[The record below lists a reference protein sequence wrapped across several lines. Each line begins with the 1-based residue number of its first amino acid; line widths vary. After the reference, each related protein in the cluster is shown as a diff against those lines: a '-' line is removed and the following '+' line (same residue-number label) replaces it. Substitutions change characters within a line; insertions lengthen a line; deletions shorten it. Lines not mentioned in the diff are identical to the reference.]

1 MATGKP
7 HRQEDT
13 MKFFLTGITLILLF
27 LANAELSADRLYT
40 WTDAKGNLH
49 ITEHPP
55 PKAAKT
61 KDVMT
66 YKPQTQAQIQKIE
79 EAKRREELQ
88 DETALKKVTRPQ
100 AQKTDAKSV
109 KQDKSVQQN
118 DDEWYIGREGKLIR
132 RGEEGKEIRDQRQD
146 TRREYR
152 TIRRR

>member
-1 MATGKP
+1 
-7 HRQEDT
+7 
-13 MKFFLTGITLILLF
+13 MKFILTGITLILLF

-61 KDVMT
+61 RDVMT
-66 YKPQTQAQIQKIE
+66 YQPQTKAQIEKIE
-79 EAKRREELQ
+79 EAERREKLQ
-88 DETALKKVTRPQ
+88 DETALKKDTRPQ
-100 AQKTDAKSV
+100 AQKTDAKPGQ
-109 KQDKSVQQN
+109 QDDN
-118 DDEWYIGREGKLIR
+118 EWYIGRDGKLIR
-132 RGEEGKEIRDQRQD
+132 RGEEGKEMRERRQD

>member
-1 MATGKP
+1 
-7 HRQEDT
+7 
-13 MKFFLTGITLILLF
+13 MKYLLMGISLMLLF
-27 LANAELSADRLYT
+27 FVDTEASADRLYT

-66 YKPQTQAQIQKIE
+66 YQPQTKAQIEKIE
-79 EAKRREELQ
+79 EAERRKELQ
-88 DETALKKVTRPQ
+88 DETALKKDTRPQ
-100 AQKTDAKSV
+100 AQKTDAKSGQ
-109 KQDKSVQQN
+109 QDKSVQQ
-118 DDEWYIGREGKLIR
+118 DDNEWYIGRDGKLIR
-132 RGEEGKEIRDQRQD
+132 RGEEGKEMRERRQD